1 MSRRFGIL
9 RDISLVLALIGF
21 FICGLNIAV
30 ESIRSMEGERN
41 KPEKP
46 FKPTEDKM
54 LIELAEYLKENPG
67 K

>member
-1 MSRRFGIL
+1 MSRIGRIAGA
-9 RDISLVLALIGF
+9 ISIVFLLIGV
-21 FICGLNIAV
+21 FIFGLNIV
-30 ESIRSMEGERN
+30 DKSIRSMEGERN

-46 FKPTEDKM
+46 FRPAEDKM